1 MRDNRS
7 GFVLLQGEAAHP
19 EHAHWHGNVGDPVA
33 LDLAPPLPHKT
44 KAIDVLSWNLAIGL
58 GRLPEVVE
66 TLKAGGFDGV
76 QRSNSRPLVI
86 LAQEAYRADDS
97 VPHQVSSGH
106 HGGKDPRTARSDIVD
121 IANALGFS
129 LRYAPSMRNGRH
141 RSDRGNA
148 VLASVA
154 IAHARAFALPHVR
167 QLRVAVAAELHGLPW
182 LTFAC
187 AHLDTRGRVRDAK
200 AAPRYAAGRTAQADA
215 LARKLSDEW
224 GSDQTVVIGADLNTY
239 FGAREPVLRA
249 LIAAG
254 FERIPHTP
262 PRTHTFHA
270 RPVRML
276 LDHVLVRGEISS
288 ISVRRL
294 DEDAA
299 DRGRTIFGSDHHPLL
314 ATIELPARERRL
326 RRQ

>member
-1 MRDNRS
+1 MKDNRS

-19 EHAHWHGNVGDPVA
+19 EQAHWHGNVGEPVA

-44 KAIDVLSWNLAIGL
+44 KTVDVLSWNLAIGL
-58 GRLPEVVE
+58 GRLADVVE
-66 TLKAGGFDGV
+66 KLKAGVLDGV
-76 QRSNSRPLVI
+76 KRSDSRPLVI

-97 VPHQVSSGH
+97 VPHEVASIY
-106 HGGKDPRTARSDIVD
+106 HGGKDPRNARHDIVD
-121 IANALGFS
+121 LANALDLS

-148 VLASVA
+148 VLSSVA

-187 AHLDTRGRVRDAK
+187 AHLDTRGRLRDAK
-200 AAPRYAAGRTAQADA
+200 APPRYAAGRTAQADA
-215 LARKLSDEW
+215 LARRLSAEW
-224 GSDQTVVIGADLNTY
+224 GTDQTVVIGADLNTY

-276 LDHVLVRGEISS
+276 LDHILVKGEIAGV
-288 ISVRRL
+288 SVRRL

-314 ATIELPARERRL
+314 ATIELPSRERRL
-326 RRQ
+326 RR